1 MKEIDMNDI
10 KRFTAYREHTT
21 EYHTDQHQNAP
32 DEPQY
37 EGVVFSDGTC
47 VLRWLTPL
55 RSTSVWADFETA
67 MGVHGHP
74 EYGTKI
80 VFHDESFLLPWD

>member
-1 MKEIDMNDI
+1 MGDI
-10 KRFTAYREHTT
+10 RRFTAYRKNVPDATH
-21 EYHTDQHQNAP
+21 NANQKNEP

-55 RSTSVWADFETA
+55 RSTSVWPDLDTA

-74 EYGTKI
+74 EYGTVI
-80 VFHDESFLLPWD
+80 EWHDEPLILPWD

>member
-1 MKEIDMNDI
+1 MKELKSFIV
-10 KRFTAYREHTT
+10 YRLGELPETHKAQ
-21 EYHTDQHQNAP
+21 HHNVPDQ
-32 DEPQY
+32 PQF

-55 RSTSVWADFETA
+55 RSTSVWASFEEA

-74 EYGTKI
+74 EYDTKI
-80 VFHDESFLLPWD
+80 VWYTPTFVKEEKL

>member
-1 MKEIDMNDI
+1 MN
-10 KRFTAYREHTT
+10 RFTAYREHTT
-21 EYHTDQHQNAP
+21 ENHTDQHQNAP

-37 EGVVFSDGTC
+37 EGVVFEDGTT

-55 RSTSVWADFETA
+55 RSTSVWGDFATA

-80 VFHDESFLLPWD
+80 VFHDEALPLSWEETEND

>member
-1 MKEIDMNDI
+1 MDNRETHNDSQ
-10 KRFTAYREHTT
+10 KNPES
-21 EYHTDQHQNAP
+21 
-32 DEPQY
+32 EPQF

-55 RSTSVWADFETA
+55 RSTSVWPDFNSA

-74 EYGTKI
+74 EYGTRI
-80 VFHDESFLLPWD
+80 VFYDDPITLPWET